1 MPKARKY
8 GARRSTT
15 RRRST
20 ARRTSYKTKRRSYS
34 RIGRVP
40 RGPASVPFPPVS
52 YKCLTYADDTY
63 RLVQSLT
70 DIAAMYEYRGNSCQD
85 PDLTGIGAQP
95 RFLTHSVALRIL
107 VLHTETTMFLHRR
120 LL

>member
-40 RGPASVPFPPVS
+40 RGPASVPFLQSAISVLLM
-52 YKCLTYADDTY
+52 LTTH
-63 RLVQSLT
+63 T
-70 DIAAMYEYRGNSCQD
+70 D
-85 PDLTGIGAQP
+85 
-95 RFLTHSVALRIL
+95 
-107 VLHTETTMFLHRR
+107 
-120 LL
+120 